1 MEHNLCYRQHLPD
14 HGHDDHDHGHG
25 HGYDCCMP
33 MTYLCQWFLFCRGLP
48 APETW
53 CPLLPGGLTM
63 VIIILVIMDHAD
75 SDHYDYD
82 RGGPP
87 LNHPHHQHH
96 HQKIT
101 IISINIAT
109 RSR

>member
-1 MEHNLCYRQHLPD
+1 MTKIMVMIVVNIIMI
-14 HGHDDHDHGHG
+14 
-25 HGYDCCMP
+25 MP
-33 MTYLCQWFLFCRGLP
+33 MTNLYQWFLFCRGLP

-63 VIIILVIMDHAD
+63 VIIILVIKDHAD
-75 SDHYDYD
+75 SDHDDYD
-82 RGGPP
+82 RGEPP

-101 IISINIAT
+101 IISINIAN
-109 RSR
+109 SVFHKK